1 MANLVYRKSSTPSA
15 NVITT
20 FKGSPLTNDELDNNL
35 FGIDAEV
42 QTKAPINNAVF
53 TGSTTIPNIIATGG
67 SINSVTIG
75 STGQSTGS
83 FTTLTSS
90 GNAAI
95 NGGSITSTATTFNLV
110 NATATTVNFAGAG
123 TAVTIG
129 NTTGLT
135 TIRHSAAITGDF
147 TVNTNKFT
155 VNATSGNTL
164 VAGTLGVTGTT
175 TLAAATVANTLGV
188 TGDFTV
194 NTNKFTV
201 NATTGDA
208 VHAGTLGVT
217 GATTLSSTLGV
228 VGNLAVNTNK
238 FNVTATT
245 GDTTIAG
252 TLGVTGVSTLN
263 SLTVTNG
270 ATVGTTLGVT
280 GAATFSSNVTLSG
293 STVAATDYFRITD
306 GAGSPVTKFLVDS
319 ASGNTT
325 ISGTLGV
332 TGATTLTDATLSG
345 DIAVNGGDITTTAT
359 TFNLIDT
366 TATTLNIGRAG
377 TAITIG
383 ALTGT
388 TTVRNTL
395 SVTGGVT
402 FGGNLGVTGDFAVNT
417 NKFNVTAA
425 TGNTLVAGTLGV
437 TGATTLTTL
446 GATTI
451 SATSLTTTAAVSG
464 STLVSTVAIGT
475 APLTVTSTTKVVNL
489 QADSVDGMNFGA
501 VNTGGVIGT
510 DQIGGVAYAIDSS
523 NITYVPP
530 GTSGKLL
537 QSNGLGQPPTW
548 VVPSGLTAGSSA
560 TAANISGGVAG
571 QLLYQGA
578 VDTTNKL
585 NIGTANTV
593 LTSSGTAPQW
603 SNSLSLAGT
612 LGVTGV
618 STLASAV
625 VTTSATVGTTLGV
638 TGAVTLSSSLG
649 VTGVSTLN
657 SAIVTTSATVGTTL
671 GVTGATTLSNTLNVT
686 GVSTLNSLVVTNG
699 ATVGTTL
706 GVTGNTT
713 LTGTLTHGGLTPSA
727 GTNVDQLY
735 TATDAALVVTTSW
748 VSTSVNFA
756 ELATGSYMVQVN
768 TGTEYYTGIMS
779 WYSADINSAVTD
791 EIILHRASAGTE
803 TSNLFLRIERTDVDV
818 DPSSVASLNMTL
830 QISSSVTRVSASYTY
845 KFRRM
850 I

>member
-1 MANLVYRKSSTPSA
+1 MANIVYRKSSTPAA
-15 NVITT
+15 NTVTNL
-20 FKGSPLTNDELDNNL
+20 KGSPLTNDELDGNF

-42 QTKAPINNAVF
+42 FTKAPKNDAEF
-53 TGSTTIPNIIATGG
+53 TGYTKIPSIEATGG
-67 SINSVTIG
+67 TINNVAIG
-75 STGQSTGS
+75 FTTPSTGS
-83 FTTLTSS
+83 FTSLTVTS

-110 NATATTVNFAGAG
+110 NTTATTVNFAGAG
-123 TAVTIG
+123 TSVTIG
-129 NTTGLT
+129 ATSGAT
-135 TIRHSAAITGDF
+135 TIRNSAAITGDLAI
-147 TVNTNKFT
+147 NTNKFT

-164 VAGTLGVTGTT
+164 VAGTFGVTGATS
-175 TLAAATVANTLGV
+175 LSSATVGTTLGV
-188 TGDFTV
+188 TGDFAV
-194 NTNKFTV
+194 NTNKFNVTAASG
-201 NATTGDA
+201 NTA
-208 VHAGTLGVT
+208 VAGTLNVT
-217 GATTLSSTLGV
+217 GASTLSSTLGV

-252 TLGVTGVSTLN
+252 TLGVTGASTLA
-263 SLTVTNG
+263 SAVVTTS

-280 GAATFSSNVTLSG
+280 GATTLSSTLGVTGAATFSNNVTLSG

-319 ASGNTT
+319 ANGNTT
-325 ISGTLGV
+325 VAGTLGV
-332 TGATTLTDATLSG
+332 TGATNLTDATLSG
-345 DIAVNGGDITTTAT
+345 DIAVNGGDITTSAT

-377 TAITIG
+377 TAIVIG
-383 ALTGT
+383 ATTGT

-395 SVTGGVT
+395 NVTGGVT
-402 FGGNLGVTGDFAVNT
+402 FSGNLGVTGDFAVNT
-417 NKFNVTAA
+417 NKFNVAAA

-437 TGATTLTTL
+437 TGVIN
-446 GATTI
+446 G
-451 SATSLTTTAAVSG
+451 TSLTATGNVSG
-464 STLVSTVAIGT
+464 LTLTSTVTTGT
-475 APLTVTSTTKVVNL
+475 SPLTVASTTKVVNL
-489 QADSVDGMNFGA
+489 QADSVDGMNFAA

-537 QSNGLGQPPTW
+537 QSNGVGQPPTW

-571 QLLYQGA
+571 QLLFQGA
-578 VDTTNKL
+578 ADTTNKL
-585 NIGTANTV
+585 NIGAVNTV

-603 SNSLSLAGT
+603 SNSLSLG
-612 LGVTGV
+612 G
-618 STLASAV
+618 
-625 VTTSATVGTTLGV
+625 
-638 TGAVTLSSSLG
+638 SLG

-686 GVSTLNSLVVTNG
+686 GVSTLNSAVITNG
-699 ATVGTTL
+699 VTVGTTL

-818 DPSSVASLNMTL
+818 DPSSVASPNMTL